1 MERACGWFSGNPKS
15 NGRVV
20 GISLEIHGAKAR
32 SQRRNSEHDCW
43 KCGRCVM
50 AELDWK
56 TLEIEINGRTV
67 TGSYACEG
75 PILNVRTGNGQKAT
89 QLGGSTPESLARIML
104 RELAKE
110 GKA

>member
-1 MERACGWFSGNPKS
+1 
-15 NGRVV
+15 
-20 GISLEIHGAKAR
+20 
-32 SQRRNSEHDCW
+32 
-43 KCGRCVM
+43 M

-89 QLGGSTPESLARIML
+89 QLGGSTPEGLARIML
-104 RELAKE
+104 RELAEE